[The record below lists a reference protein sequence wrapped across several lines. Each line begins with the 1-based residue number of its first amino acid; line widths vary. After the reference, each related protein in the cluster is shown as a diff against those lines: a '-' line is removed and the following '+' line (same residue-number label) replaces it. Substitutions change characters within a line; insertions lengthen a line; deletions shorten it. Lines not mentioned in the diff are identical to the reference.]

1 MTWVVG
7 FAVVGAVLA
16 IAAGLVFREAARLSD
31 DPPPA
36 VFDPDDAHAWVITHL
51 DALAAATLNEADVR
65 RILGFQMEFFRQRGV
80 AQNGSRAKAEAT
92 GDVPLVLTPEET
104 VAYIVDRCAETGE
117 AYLPEQVHA
126 VMACQLEY
134 LNFIGAIGRPV
145 EPDPG
150 TSATGS

>member
-1 MTWVVG
+1 MVG
-7 FAVVGAVLA
+7 VVLA
-16 IAAGLVFREAARLSD
+16 IAAGFVFREAARLSE

-36 VFDPDDAHAWVITHL
+36 VFDPDDAHAWVIANL
-51 DALAAATLNEADVR
+51 DDLAAATLNEADVK

-80 AQNGSRAKAEAT
+80 AQNGNRAKAEAT
-92 GDVPLVLTPEET
+92 GVVPLVFTPEET

-117 AYLPEQVHA
+117 AYLAEQVQA

-145 EPDPG
+145 EPDQG
-150 TSATGS
+150 TSATES